1 MKTFVIVE
9 PHKEVG
15 QFMTETLARFLKDRA
30 KDGAKVV
37 DFLSF
42 DEALEKL
49 PSINEVA
56 MVFVAFDAP
65 TERGAYV
72 AREIKGK
79 LPNAKVILTST
90 FDAAEKARQFGLDD
104 FIYKLD
110 FVTLGKIWQLL
121 QKHGIEL

>member
-9 PHKEVG
+9 PNKEVCE
-15 QFMTETLARFLKDRA
+15 FMVVILSRFLKDR
-30 KDGAKVV
+30 AKVV

-42 DEALEKL
+42 NEALEKL

-56 MVFVAFDAP
+56 MVFVALDAP

-72 AREIKGK
+72 AGEFKK
-79 LPNAKVILTST
+79 ALLEAKVILMST
-90 FDAAEKARQFGLDD
+90 TDAREKAVQLGLDD
-104 FIYKLD
+104 FVSKLD
-110 FVTLGKIWQLL
+110 FAGIGKIDQLL